1 MKGAESEVPDAH
13 FTVDKQNVSLWPRG
27 KNLRK
32 ACSEL
37 GAQPAVCWSF
47 NKCSPFLSADPPPKT
62 GRSLVLGR
70 CLTVGAAVIFLT
82 LVLLASVLLQ
92 AILYPWFLGT
102 ISDVKTNAQVL
113 ESRVDNISALSSEV
127 KRNRGGVE
135 AAGVQVQMV
144 NASLDHMRSQ
154 IRRLETGVKEANARI
169 QTLTSSWE
177 AEFLYK
183 MAGGLLYWIG
193 LTKAGSEGDWY
204 WVDDTPFN
212 KVQSAR
218 FWIPGLDS
226 AAVTPAASKMPRR
239 LWATLA
245 FVAVTLVSSLVALFV
260 VDPYHLDRVAELQ
273 EAVQMCRG
281 HVENSS
287 AWSLE
292 IQMLMCRVDNVSS
305 QIQSLG
311 GRLDNASA
319 DIQMVKGRLKDAHTW
334 SFQTQMLR
342 SSLEG
347 TSSEIQKLKGDLEE
361 AEAVNSQTQ
370 SFLKSS
376 LGNTSMEL
384 RLLSRGLDDVDT
396 EIQVLKAGLETAN
409 AQILL
414 ANSNLQNASAQIH
427 VLRGHLDGIDDL
439 RAQQQDFRRGLEG
452 ATSEMQRLKESLQNT
467 NTVNSQTQTFIKGSL
482 DNTSAEI
489 QALRSHLERAGD
501 ELHLLRRDLETATA
515 QTQRANGRLEQTD
528 AQVQVLQTRL
538 ENATA
543 LKPNIQVLNGQLRDA
558 SREIETLKQ
567 GMRDAAALNSK
578 TQMLESQ
585 LQKASAE
592 IQKLKG
598 DLKNTKTLT
607 TKIQEI
613 QSSLETLRAAS
624 ASLEQQQRTRNQLLQ
639 LILQGWKSYNG
650 NLYYFSL
657 AEKSWHDA
665 EQSCVSQGAHLA
677 SVTSEEEQAFLMQFT
692 STAYHW
698 IGLTDW
704 GTEGHWR
711 WADDTPFN
719 SARSSAFWDQN
730 QPDNWRHRNG
740 LTEDCVHVQKKWND
754 MYCSALY
761 HWVCKKPM
769 AGV

>member
-1 MKGAESEVPDAH
+1 MGLRGGQGRRERMGGRWRLAPGSPEGKGPDEMLLQSQQGREAELRGWLGLTQTYISVSISAVLLPTTAGPQHGPQEPA
-13 FTVDKQNVSLWPRG
+13 TGSSPWRREEAEMSGDKVRFCTDSQSVSL
-27 KNLRK
+27 
-32 ACSEL
+32 CS
-37 GAQPAVCWSF
+37 Q
-47 NKCSPFLSADPPPKT
+47 
-62 GRSLVLGR
+62 
-70 CLTVGAAVIFLT
+70 
-82 LVLLASVLLQ
+82 
-92 AILYPWFLGT
+92 
-102 ISDVKTNAQVL
+102 
-113 ESRVDNISALSSEV
+113 
-127 KRNRGGVE
+127 
-135 AAGVQVQMV
+135 
-144 NASLDHMRSQ
+144 
-154 IRRLETGVKEANARI
+154 
-169 QTLTSSWE
+169 
-177 AEFLYK
+177 
-183 MAGGLLYWIG
+183 
-193 LTKAGSEGDWY
+193 
-204 WVDDTPFN
+204 
-212 KVQSAR
+212 
-218 FWIPGLDS
+218 GLDS

-260 VDPYHLDRVAELQ
+260 VVLQNPRPELEASFQKFQARVPGGSSSGQFPGELDHPYHLDRVAELQ